1 MKILFL
7 THYFPPEVNAPAS
20 RTFEHCSRWL
30 RAGHDVTVITCT
42 PNCPNGVVFDGHSN
56 SLLPHKENIDGIK
69 VVRVWSYLTPNR
81 GVRRRILNYLSYA
94 AMAVVV
100 GLRVERPDVVVAT
113 SPQFFCGWAG
123 VFIKWLRGTPLVLE
137 IRDIWPESIR
147 AVGAMR
153 NKWLIRILEKLELW
167 MYRAATRIVT
177 VGKGYKKNIVRKVGT
192 IVPVSVISNG
202 VDLERFHPR
211 PPDTKLIAQWDL
223 ADRFVC
229 SYIGTI
235 GMAHGLDVVVSA
247 ASMIRDMGRTD
258 ICFCIVGDGAE
269 GKRLRDL
276 VTSEDLGNYV
286 VFTGRTPRADIPSIL
301 SVTDVSLIHLRSCKL
316 FDSVIPSK
324 VFESMAAGRPILMGV
339 AGDALDI
346 VNDAGAGVPMQPG
359 SAESLVECLI
369 DLADDREKCGSLGRA
384 GRRYVEQHFDRNL
397 LADRMLDILKTEC
410 GFSNESRQAD
420 SCPNASPDEVTTDS
434 NNAAE
439 ESAVQPSA

>member
-42 PNCPNGVVFDGHSN
+42 PNCPNGVAFDGHSN
-56 SLLPHKENIDGIK
+56 SLLPRKEKIDGIK

-123 VFIKWLRGTPLVLE
+123 VFIKWLRGIPLVLE

-153 NKWLIRILEKLELW
+153 NKWLIRILEKLEQW

-177 VGKGYKKNIVRKVGT
+177 VGKGYQKNIFSKVGA

-202 VDLERFHPR
+202 VDLERFQPQQR
-211 PPDTKLIAQWDL
+211 DTTLVAEWNL

-229 SYIGTI
+229 S
-235 GMAHGLDVVVSA
+235 
-247 ASMIRDMGRTD
+247 
-258 ICFCIVGDGAE
+258 
-269 GKRLRDL
+269 
-276 VTSEDLGNYV
+276 
-286 VFTGRTPRADIPSIL
+286 
-301 SVTDVSLIHLRSCKL
+301 
-316 FDSVIPSK
+316 
-324 VFESMAAGRPILMGV
+324 
-339 AGDALDI
+339 
-346 VNDAGAGVPMQPG
+346 
-359 SAESLVECLI
+359 
-369 DLADDREKCGSLGRA
+369 
-384 GRRYVEQHFDRNL
+384 
-397 LADRMLDILKTEC
+397 
-410 GFSNESRQAD
+410 
-420 SCPNASPDEVTTDS
+420 
-434 NNAAE
+434 
-439 ESAVQPSA
+439 